1 MAKPGQEP
9 VIGTTKAPQFGP
21 MVMFGLGGTL
31 VEVLKDISFRIAP
44 LSRQDAKEMIRED
57 IQYLHLY
64 KSLHGRGPPP
74 P

>member
-9 VIGTTKAPQFGP
+9 VIGMTKDPQFGP

-44 LSRQDAKEMIRED
+44 LSRQDAKEMIREG
-57 IQYLHLY
+57 I
-64 KSLHGRGPPP
+64 
-74 P
+74 